1 MVVRTF
7 LSLAEELIIMI
18 LCHLDTKD
26 IDSCSRRLREVT
38 KRSSLLK
45 HLVRLRAARVDDLS
59 LPYTSL
65 PERWAKL
72 RSREEAW
79 TSTKWYSKQT
89 LQLGSPF
96 GAYEMEGGVFAC
108 SPEGS
113 SCLQFTVLSTVG
125 SPAPQSWQHDL
136 DGMELADFTFDC
148 DQDLL
153 CMVERSTQRHGVPL
167 SDPLAKPVGEQT
179 TSLGGRMYPTLSLII
194 YDDLVGCLYQLLPLG
209 GSDVMTVWNWRTG
222 QELWTI
228 DSGDD
233 RYMDFTFLSRPAVML
248 CSVVTPSFKFV
259 TWEPENPSQVTTI
272 TLGLPPVGDDSEVGR
287 LQCHSNPAPNRRRR
301 SLTSNPYKS
310 SISFVPSSEDRIL
323 AFSCTVLLPL
333 INDTDSDLFYM
344 LFISAS
350 ELEKSISKWLTSA
363 RAESVG
369 HETQGDR
376 LLEVSRCWESWG
388 PEITRWIPDARP
400 FGWAVCSRGL
410 RFACSDPY
418 DEGDSRRIMTIDF
431 NPHNFPEGVADE
443 PQAGVT
449 MYDTR
454 DRLISRLS
462 GLDAFTEPVISSLP
476 CVIRTS
482 IERVHDSMGV
492 MMNDDYIVAM
502 QVGTSSNISK
512 LEILNMVEAVQS
524 EGSTAYDRS
533 AECEGSDSES
543 SYKK

>member
-1 MVVRTF
+1 MAWSWPISPLIATRTF
-7 LSLAEELIIMI
+7 FAWSNAVLNGTFVILVVIFGSTHPYSRESPFLI
-18 LCHLDTKD
+18 H
-26 IDSCSRRLREVT
+26 
-38 KRSSLLK
+38 
-45 HLVRLRAARVDDLS
+45 
-59 LPYTSL
+59 
-65 PERWAKL
+65 L
-72 RSREEAW
+72 RS
-79 TSTKWYSKQT
+79 
-89 LQLGSPF
+89 
-96 GAYEMEGGVFAC
+96 
-108 SPEGS
+108 
-113 SCLQFTVLSTVG
+113 LSENK
-125 SPAPQSWQHDL
+125 PH
-136 DGMELADFTFDC
+136 
-148 DQDLL
+148 
-153 CMVERSTQRHGVPL
+153 
-167 SDPLAKPVGEQT
+167 PLAAECILRCPSLFQHHWQGEM
-179 TSLGGRMYPTLSLII
+179 LGYYVLFTIQI

-222 QELWTI
+222 QELWVRMRNEASSLILTRNHIQTI

-248 CSVVTPSFKFV
+248 CSVVTPSFKIV

-502 QVGTSSNISK
+502 QVGTSSNVSV
-512 LEILNMVEAVQS
+512 MA
-524 EGSTAYDRS
+524 
-533 AECEGSDSES
+533 
-543 SYKK
+543 